1 LPSRS
6 RTHRCTPATI
16 AGRIKKANQFS
27 SAAELVET
35 FTREEDL
42 ADAYVTLCIH
52 AGIAASDVISCKR
65 LGEHAQGDDHGE
77 AVSLFVAVDGKLAED
92 LRALLGVKTKAGYR
106 EMPASAED
114 VKRARRSAKRLVD
127 AAQEAL
133 RD

>member
-1 LPSRS
+1 M
-6 RTHRCTPATI
+6 
-16 AGRIKKANQFS
+16 
-27 SAAELVET
+27 ET

-92 LRALLGVKTKAGYR
+92 LRALLGMKTKAGTAKC
-106 EMPASAED
+106 P
-114 VKRARRSAKRLVD
+114 RARRMSSERGDRRNGSLTLPRRRCGTDAPRLWRIKTLV
-127 AAQEAL
+127 EAIE
-133 RD
+133 RAVRSR

>member
-1 LPSRS
+1 MPSRS
-6 RTHRCTPATI
+6 RRHRCTPATI

-52 AGIAASDVISCKR
+52 AGIAASDVITCKR
-65 LGEHAQGDDHGE
+65 LGEHAQGE
-77 AVSLFVAVDGKLAED
+77 AVSLLAAVDGKLAED
-92 LRALLGVKTKAGYR
+92 LRALLGMKTKVGYS

>member
-52 AGIAASDVISCKR
+52 AGIAASDVITCER

-77 AVSLFVAVDGKLAED
+77 AVSLLAAVDRKLAED
-92 LRALLGVKTKAGYR
+92 LRALLGMKTKAGYSAL
-106 EMPASAED
+106 PASAED

-127 AAQEAL
+127 AAQEAV

>member
-1 LPSRS
+1 M
-6 RTHRCTPATI
+6 HRCTPATI
-16 AGRIKKANQFS
+16 AGRIKKAHQFS

-35 FTREEDL
+35 FTREL

-52 AGIAASDVISCKR
+52 AGISASDVITCKR

-77 AVSLFVAVDGKLAED
+77 AVSLLAAVDGKLAED
-92 LRALLGVKTKAGYR
+92 LRALLGMKTKAGYS